1 MFKNKIVMLTVIL
14 LIGITLIGG
23 TAFGLWYFLFREA
36 EPVDPNAAAEQQVEH
51 VEVEKPPLADIVAAT
66 VEMDEMT
73 TTLKSGNFI
82 KIQIALQFE
91 DAKQAESFKA
101 ASFISGDMLMRIL
114 ADSTADEIKG
124 EKGIGELATKIMN
137 KINNELAEEKIVK
150 VYVKTLMV
158 Q

>member
-1 MFKNKIVMLTVIL
+1 MNKMVMLTVII

-36 EPVDPNAAAEQQVEH
+36 EPVDPNAVVEEH
-51 VEVEKPPLADIVAAT
+51 VEEVVVEKPPLADLVAAT
-66 VEMDEMT
+66 VEMDEIT
-73 TTLKSGNFI
+73 TTLKSGNFV

-91 DAKQAESFKA
+91 NAEQAAAFKT
-101 ASFISGDMLMRIL
+101 ASFLSGDILMRTL
-114 ADSTADEIKG
+114 ADSTVDELQG

-137 KINNELAEEKIVK
+137 RINNELAEEKVVK
-150 VYVKTLMV
+150 VYVKTIMV